1 MSPAANGVTLAD
13 RGDGIRCFDPDHRS
27 QSGDRRWDT
36 CSFLDHAMRSLGVVD
51 YMGPEACV
59 GSVVDAALVELL
71 AGGTPNLPALL
82 ESAIVEMADP
92 VSAGMWDRTELL
104 TKASR
109 LVELAV
115 DRVLPSYAAHGGV
128 HATQLELHVDI
139 DGVPFHVHI
148 DLVLGDGTIVDWKT
162 SEKRLPD
169 LAAVTSPQ
177 LTSYAY
183 ALRAEYGHLAPA
195 VMLDGLIYANPPED
209 VRKADPAAV
218 KPWWDR
224 KRSTRTPEQ
233 LDAWLD
239 DFRRREAARAWSRKT
254 DIHPTQGRSGME
266 FVCGRCP
273 AKPVCPSWSGTR

>member
-1 MSPAANGVTLAD
+1 MSPAVNAVTLAD
-13 RGDGIRCFDPDHRS
+13 RAEGMRCFDPDHRS

-36 CSFLDHAMRSLGVVD
+36 CSWLDHAVRDLGVVD
-51 YMGPEACV
+51 FMGPEACV
-59 GSVVDAALVELL
+59 GSVVDAALVEIIGGGAPNL
-71 AGGTPNLPALL
+71 AGLL
-82 ESAIVEMADP
+82 EGAIAEMADP

-104 TKASR
+104 TKAAR
-109 LVELAV
+109 LVDLAG

-128 HATQLELHVDI
+128 HASQLELHFEVD
-139 DGVPFHVHI
+139 GAPYHVHI

-169 LAAVTSPQ
+169 LAAHTSPQ

-183 ALRAEYGHLAPA
+183 AIRAEYGQLPPG
-195 VMLDGLIYANPPED
+195 VILDGLIYANPPTD
-209 VRKADPAAV
+209 VRDVDPTAV

-224 KRSTRTPEQ
+224 KSSTRTPEQ

-239 DFRRREAARAWSRKT
+239 DFRRREAARRWSQKT
-254 DIHPTQGRSGME
+254 DIYPTQGRSGME

-273 AKPVCPSWSGTR
+273 AKPVCPSWFGTR